1 MIIDTALHKD
11 PFPEKTLLRKNSLAR
26 CDRS

>member
-1 MIIDTALHKD
+1 MIIDTALYKD
-11 PFPEKTLLRKNSLAR
+11 PFPVKTLLRKNNLAR

>member
-1 MIIDTALHKD
+1 MNIDTALGKD
-11 PFPEKTLLRKNSLAR
+11 PFPVKTLLRKNSLAR